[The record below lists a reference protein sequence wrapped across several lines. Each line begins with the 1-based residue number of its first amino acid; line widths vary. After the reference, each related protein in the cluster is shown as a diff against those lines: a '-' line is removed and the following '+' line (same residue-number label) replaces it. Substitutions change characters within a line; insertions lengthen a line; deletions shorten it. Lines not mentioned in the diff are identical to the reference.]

1 MELPLSS
8 NKENI
13 DINPGYQSPPIRSN
27 ISPDKV
33 ICPSDDAGKGDTLTP
48 CGTCG
53 RSFNQNALERHLKIC
68 EKVASKL
75 PRKVF
80 DFSNVRTK
88 DLDPVP
94 KSLSTPLTRKKS
106 SNKPEDDFKTCP
118 HCNRKFGLK
127 VCSWEI
133 LKFRSYLLSL
143 YIFQKYNLFFSA
155 VRSSCCLVRRKIK
168 AITGFTEEGHDCFSK
183 TPC

>member
-1 MELPLSS
+1 MFCIKWIYQFSLERLKIRCEEMELPLSS

-13 DINPGYQSPPIRSN
+13 DINPGYGSPPIRSN
-27 ISPDKV
+27 LSPDKV
-33 ICPSDDAGKGDTLTP
+33 ICPSEDAGKVDALSP

-88 DLDPVP
+88 DLDPAP
-94 KSLSTPLTRKKS
+94 RSTYTPLTRKKS

-118 HCNRKFGLK
+118 YCNRKFGLK
-127 VCSWEI
+127 VYHEKY
-133 LKFRSYLLSL
+133 LKMCLIKLLSPHR
-143 YIFQKYNLFFSA
+143 YFK
-155 VRSSCCLVRRKIK
+155 
-168 AITGFTEEGHDCFSK
+168 
-183 TPC
+183 

>member
-27 ISPDKV
+27 LSPDKV
-33 ICPSDDAGKGDTLTP
+33 ICPSEDAGKVDALSP

-94 KSLSTPLTRKKS
+94 RSISTPLTRKKS

-118 HCNRKFGLK
+118 HCKRKFGLK
-127 VCSWEI
+127 VCS
-133 LKFRSYLLSL
+133 
-143 YIFQKYNLFFSA
+143 
-155 VRSSCCLVRRKIK
+155 
-168 AITGFTEEGHDCFSK
+168 
-183 TPC
+183 